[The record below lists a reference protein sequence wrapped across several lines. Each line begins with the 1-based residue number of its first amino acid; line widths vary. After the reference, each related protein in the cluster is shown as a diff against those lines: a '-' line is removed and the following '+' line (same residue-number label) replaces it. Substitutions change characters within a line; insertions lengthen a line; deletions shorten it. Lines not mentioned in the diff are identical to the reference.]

1 MAIKRWLAVRRWR
14 LLWTAVAL
22 VAIRIAGTAALRF
35 AGGDG
40 GGGWSWTAAALTAGD
55 AVIIAL
61 AVVAAVAFVQ
71 YGRIYRARVPTE

>member
-1 MAIKRWLAVRRWR
+1 MAVKRWLAVRRWR

-22 VAIRIAGTAALRF
+22 AAIRIAGAAALRF

-40 GGGWSWTAAALTAGD
+40 GGWPAAALTAGD
-55 AVIIAL
+55 AVIIVL

>member
-14 LLWTAVAL
+14 LLGVAAAL
-22 VAIRIAGTAALRF
+22 VVIRIAGTAGLRF

-40 GGGWSWTAAALTAGD
+40 GDGWPAAALTAGD

-61 AVVAAVAFVQ
+61 AVIVAIAFVQ

>member
-14 LLWTAVAL
+14 LLGAAIAL
-22 VAIRIAGTAALRF
+22 VVIRVAGAAAWRF
-35 AGGDG
+35 AGGDDG
-40 GGGWSWTAAALTAGD
+40 GGGWPAAALTACD

-61 AVVAAVAFVQ
+61 AVSAAIAFVQ